1 MFNQKPPIMIRI
13 FFKTVITLILLLFPF
28 LGGILI
34 SRFSPYNEGNSI
46 VNYIFVYSIATI
58 IIASV
63 LFYTT
68 SRFRNAFVQPVLPGI
83 ILFFLGIVMM
93 GIVGLSAPPD
103 LSIKMLEHP
112 EREHLRYIILYLGAF
127 LFGLFFINL
136 LIKNL
141 LNLKTYTKWIMIGL
155 FIISFIELLWEFH
168 HHYYYPESLKV
179 WVENGNK
186 AEDFSKNYDNN
197 IVGTIG
203 AIGRLTIYTIIL
215 WLSIGLYKI
224 RKVNLWNPILT
235 SFFCVLGIISSV
247 LMFLFFNSGIE
258 TPKELGFSIIFFIP
272 GIPFLILYWIG
283 VALMTRNLLSNSRT

>member
-1 MFNQKPPIMIRI
+1 
-13 FFKTVITLILLLFPF
+13 
-28 LGGILI
+28 
-34 SRFSPYNEGNSI
+34 
-46 VNYIFVYSIATI
+46 
-58 IIASV
+58 
-63 LFYTT
+63 
-68 SRFRNAFVQPVLPGI
+68 
-83 ILFFLGIVMM
+83 
-93 GIVGLSAPPD
+93 
-103 LSIKMLEHP
+103 
-112 EREHLRYIILYLGAF
+112 
-127 LFGLFFINL
+127 
-136 LIKNL
+136 
-141 LNLKTYTKWIMIGL
+141 MIGL

-258 TPKELGFSIIFFIP
+258 TPKELGFSRQN
-272 GIPFLILYWIG
+272 LHKH
-283 VALMTRNLLSNSRT
+283 MRNLKKEKISFTGETLIKIKKLLDFDLLNFF

>member
-1 MFNQKPPIMIRI
+1 M
-13 FFKTVITLILLLFPF
+13 T
-28 LGGILI
+28 
-34 SRFSPYNEGNSI
+34 
-46 VNYIFVYSIATI
+46 
-58 IIASV
+58 
-63 LFYTT
+63 
-68 SRFRNAFVQPVLPGI
+68 
-83 ILFFLGIVMM
+83 
-93 GIVGLSAPPD
+93 
-103 LSIKMLEHP
+103 
-112 EREHLRYIILYLGAF
+112 
-127 LFGLFFINL
+127 
-136 LIKNL
+136 
-141 LNLKTYTKWIMIGL
+141 
-155 FIISFIELLWEFH
+155 FH